1 MYDYRTVGVNLSS
14 YLGVWH
20 LRLMP
25 SDLKPTP
32 SLDTVCYSSFF
43 FIVLLFICAYKAWA
57 ISPPSLI
64 SVLLRAR

>member
-32 SLDTVCYSSFF
+32 SLDTVCYSS
-43 FIVLLFICAYKAWA
+43 
-57 ISPPSLI
+57 
-64 SVLLRAR
+64 